1 MSADGDWKVTVNSPM
16 GSQDATLTLDSN
28 GDSLTGKF
36 VGPQGEQTFEG
47 GVVDGNSLS
56 WNIKMTQ
63 PMPMNLD
70 FLAEVDGD
78 NISGSVKL
86 GAFGDATFSGTRA

>member
-16 GSQDATLTLDSN
+16 GSQDATLTLDSS
-28 GDSLTGKF
+28 GDSLSGKF

-47 GVVDGNSLS
+47 GVIDGNSLS
-56 WNIKMTQ
+56 WNIKTIQ
-63 PMPMNLD
+63 PMPMDLN

-78 NISGSVKL
+78 NIGGSVKL

>member
-1 MSADGDWKVTVNSPM
+1 MSVDGDWKVTVNSPM
-16 GSQDATLTLDSN
+16 GSQDATLTLDSS
-28 GDSLTGKF
+28 GDSLSGKF

-47 GVVDGNSLS
+47 GVIDGNSLS

-63 PMPMNLD
+63 PMPMDLN

-78 NISGSVKL
+78 NIGGSVKL

>member
-16 GSQDATLTLDSN
+16 GSQDATLILDSS
-28 GDSLTGKF
+28 GDSLSGKF

-63 PMPMNLD
+63 PMPMDLD

-78 NISGSVKL
+78 NIGGSVKL

>member
-16 GSQDATLTLDSN
+16 GSQDATLTLDSS
-28 GDSLTGKF
+28 GDSLSGKF

-47 GVVDGNSLS
+47 GVIDGNSLS

-63 PMPMNLD
+63 PMPMDLH

-78 NISGSVKL
+78 NIGGSVKL

>member
-16 GSQDATLTLDSN
+16 GSQDATLTLDSS
-28 GDSLTGKF
+28 GDSLSGTF

-70 FLAEVDGD
+70 FIAEVDGD
-78 NISGSVKL
+78 KIGGSVKL

>member
-1 MSADGDWKVTVNSPM
+1 
-16 GSQDATLTLDSN
+16 LDSS
-28 GDSLTGKF
+28 GDSLSGKF

-63 PMPMNLD
+63 PMPMDLD
-70 FLAEVDGD
+70 FSAEVDGD
-78 NISGSVKL
+78 NIGGSVKL

>member
-47 GVVDGNSLS
+47 GVVVGNSLS

-78 NISGSVKL
+78 NIGGSVKL